1 MIKVTRNKTRILYKC
16 FYHIISSYEAKG
28 QNKKMGKMSKMGK
41 IGISRIN
48 FEDIFLSS
56 FNFKALT
63 WFQVQVQALFIEAFA
78 ILLSSAEK
86 IKSSKI
92 K

>member
-1 MIKVTRNKTRILYKC
+1 
-16 FYHIISSYEAKG
+16 
-28 QNKKMGKMSKMGK
+28 MSKMGK
-41 IGISRIN
+41 MGSSRIN
-48 FEDIFLSS
+48 FEDIFLSI
-56 FNFKALT
+56 FNFAALT

>member
-1 MIKVTRNKTRILYKC
+1 
-16 FYHIISSYEAKG
+16 
-28 QNKKMGKMSKMGK
+28 MSKMGK
-41 IGISRIN
+41 IGINRIN
-48 FEDIFLSS
+48 LEDTFLSI
-56 FNFKALT
+56 FNFTALT

-86 IKSSKI
+86 IKNSKI

>member
-1 MIKVTRNKTRILYKC
+1 MGK
-16 FYHIISSYEAKG
+16 IS
-28 QNKKMGKMSKMGK
+28 KMGKM
-41 IGISRIN
+41 GIIRIN
-48 FEDIFLSS
+48 FENIFLSI

-63 WFQVQVQALFIEAFA
+63 WFQVQVQALFIEPFV

-86 IKSSKI
+86 IKINKI